1 MHFTLII
8 SVMHSA
14 VRICV
19 KQFYDG
25 LPDPRGGAGT
35 GTVGRAAEGD
45 FGKGAKEGVHHDSL
59 PE

>member
-1 MHFTLII
+1 
-8 SVMHSA
+8 MHSA